1 VNSRSAATLFHHV
14 EIIDTAKIL
23 VVEWQRETSPPLDHD
38 LKMEI
43 SMQIPQQG
51 LSKQE
56 ILNTLQAFKAHDM
69 DWKAGR
75 VWCYVYSAGD
85 DPAEVTR
92 EAYLEFLSENGLDPT
107 VFPSL
112 LKLETD
118 VVRAVIGLLRG
129 DINAVGHLTSGGTES
144 IILAVKTAR
153 DMARA
158 TKPHIKE
165 PEMVLPR
172 TAHAAFH
179 KAAHYLSVKPII
191 VDIDP
196 ATFQVRAEDMEKAI
210 TDNTILL
217 VASAP
222 SYSQGVIDP
231 IAEIGGVAQKHDLL
245 FHVDACVG
253 GLHLSYM
260 RKLGYEVPEFDFTV
274 PGVTSISTDLHKYG
288 YAAKGCSV
296 IMYRSKDIRKYQ
308 IFACTDTTAYTLI
321 NPTVLSS
328 KSGGPMAG
336 AWAILNFLGEDGYK
350 KIISEVQEGTRKLID
365 GINAIGGLQ
374 VLGKPAMCMFS
385 FKSDVVNVYQL
396 ADEMNKRGWYIQGQF
411 STSLTPRNLHISV
424 NHGTIHN
431 VDALLTDLRE
441 CMEIVKGMPSID
453 SGAIKAL
460 VGAALQSPDPQAAF
474 GQLAATAGLTGS
486 ALPTEMAIV
495 NEILDALPDEIC
507 NMFLVNY
514 FNDLYV

>member
-1 VNSRSAATLFHHV
+1 MNIP
-14 EIIDTAKIL
+14 EIGK
-23 VVEWQRETSPPLDHD
+23 
-38 LKMEI
+38 
-43 SMQIPQQG
+43 
-51 LSKQE
+51 SKDE
-56 ILNTLQAFKAHDM
+56 ILAALQAFKSNDM
-69 DWKAGR
+69 DWKSGR
-75 VWCYVYSAGD
+75 VWCYVYNPGE

-92 EAYLEFLSENGLDPT
+92 QAYLSFLTENGLDPS
-107 VFPSL
+107 VFPSM

-118 VVRAVIGLLRG
+118 VARAVIRLLRG
-129 DINAVGHLTSGGTES
+129 DEHAVGHLTTGGTES

-153 DMARA
+153 DMARVE
-158 TKPHIKE
+158 KPHITQ

-179 KAAHYLSVKPII
+179 KAAHYLCVKPVL

-196 ATFQVRAEDMEKAI
+196 ETFRVRAEEMASAVNE
-210 TDNTILL
+210 NTILL

-231 IAEIGGVAQKHDLL
+231 IGEIGAIAQSHGLL

-253 GLHLSYM
+253 GLHLSFM
-260 RKLGYEVPEFDFTV
+260 RKLGYPVPDFDFTV

-296 IMYRSKDIRKYQ
+296 VMYRSKDIRKYQ

-336 AWAILNFLGEDGYK
+336 AWAILNFLGEEGYMR
-350 KIISEVQEGTRKLID
+350 IIQEVQQATQKLIT
-365 GINAIGGLQ
+365 GIRAIPGLR
-374 VLGKPAMCMFS
+374 VLGEPAMCMFS
-385 FKSDVVNVYQL
+385 FASDEVNVYQL
-396 ADEMNKRGWYIQGQF
+396 ADEMGRRGWYIQGQF
-411 STSLTPRNLHISV
+411 STPLTPRNLHISV
-424 NHGTIHN
+424 NHGTVHN
-431 VDALLTDLRE
+431 VDALLQDLRQ
-441 CMEIVKGMPSID
+441 CMEIVRGKPPLD
-453 SGAIKAL
+453 SAGIRAM
-460 VGAALQSPDPQAAF
+460 VSAALQSPDPAAAF
-474 GQLAATAGLTGS
+474 GQLAASAGLVGTD
-486 ALPTEMAIV
+486 LPTEMAFI
-495 NEILDALPDEIC
+495 NESLDALPDEIC

>member
-1 VNSRSAATLFHHV
+1 
-14 EIIDTAKIL
+14 
-23 VVEWQRETSPPLDHD
+23 
-38 LKMEI
+38 
-43 SMQIPQQG
+43 MQIPQQG

-69 DWKAGR
+69 DWKAGK
-75 VWCYVYSAGD
+75 VWCYVYTPGE
-85 DPAEVTR
+85 DPADVTR
-92 EAYLEFLSENGLDPT
+92 EAYLQFLSENGLDPT

-129 DINAVGHLTSGGTES
+129 DSNAVGHLTSGGTES
-144 IILAVKTAR
+144 IMLAVKAAR

-158 TKPHIKE
+158 LKPHIKE
-165 PEMVLPR
+165 PEMVLPK

-179 KAAHYLSVKPII
+179 KAAHYLCVRPIL

-196 ATFQVRAEDMEKAI
+196 ETFQVPAEDMEKAI
-210 TDNTILL
+210 TSNTILL

-231 IAEIGGVAQKHDLL
+231 IVEIGKLAQMKDIL

-253 GLHLSYM
+253 GLHLSFM
-260 RKLGYEVPEFDFTV
+260 RKLGYEVPNFDFTV

-296 IMYRSKDIRKYQ
+296 IMYRSREIRKHQ
-308 IFACTDTTAYTLI
+308 IFACTDTTGYTLI

-328 KSGGPMAG
+328 RSGGPMAG
-336 AWAILNFLGEDGYK
+336 AWAVLNFLGEEGYK
-350 KIISEVQEGTRKLID
+350 NIVREVQDATRKLID
-365 GINAIGGLQ
+365 GINAIDGLE

-385 FKSDVVNVYQL
+385 FKSDEVNVYQL

-411 STSLTPRNLHISV
+411 STPRTPRNLHISV

-431 VDALLTDLRE
+431 VDALLKDLRE
-441 CMEIVKGMPSID
+441 CVQIVKGLQPID
-453 SGAIKAL
+453 SDAIKAMI
-460 VGAALQSPDPQAAF
+460 GAALQGPDPEATF
-474 GQLAATAGLTGS
+474 RQLAASAGLTGTS
-486 ALPTEMAIV
+486 LPSELAFI
-495 NEILDALPDEIC
+495 NEVLDALPDELC
-507 NMFLVNY
+507 NVFLVNF